1 MSEQSFPGPSS
12 RSSSRPRY
20 RPGLPA
26 AVAAVA
32 AALALLA
39 GGCSGG
45 ADRTA
50 GHDDTFVYLAG
61 TGLVTE
67 WDPARSYSDEVVALS
82 NTYETLT
89 RYDADTGR
97 TEGVLA
103 TRWTSSKDRRTW
115 TFTLRDDVR
124 FHSGH
129 PLTPAA
135 VKAAVERTMR
145 LKASASYVWDP
156 VERITPVGTRQVR
169 FELSRPA
176 PLDVIASAAYAAFVY
191 EVPQGTDDAEFYR
204 ATSRG
209 TGPYQV
215 DSWKPGSENEVE
227 LTAFEDYWGGWHG
240 NRYKK
245 VLFRAVPQSSTAA
258 QLMSAGEGTYV
269 GDIPPQLLDTLRG
282 RPNLTVHER
291 PSWETLIGL
300 MNTEK
305 KPLDDVRVRRA
316 VANALDHEEI
326 ITASRGAL
334 VATDGLIPQGM
345 FAHTTTLDL
354 PGDPALARRLLKAAG
369 YGPGSGRTVELQ
381 MTYPAGYG
389 TISTV
394 GDVMKAQLRPFGI
407 DLEVKG
413 LTWSSAQWPLAKK
426 KDPDDRQDI
435 FVMWWWPDDP
445 EPLSY
450 FRNVFR
456 TEKEISYNLAY
467 YANPKLDRL
476 IDGVSAQTAT
486 DPDAA
491 VRTYRTMQEIL
502 IRDAPVLCL
511 GTNVYR
517 RVLSSDVQGFVD
529 NPAYA
534 NVVFVH
540 DLTRR

>member
-1 MSEQSFPGPSS
+1 MSEQPFPGRSS
-12 RSSSRPRY
+12 RSSSRPRH

-32 AALALLA
+32 ALVLLA

-45 ADRTA
+45 GDGTA
-50 GHDDTFVYLAG
+50 GRDDTFVYLAG

-67 WDPARSYSDEVVALS
+67 WDPARSYSDELVALS

-89 RYDADTGR
+89 RYDAATGR

-115 TFTLRDDVR
+115 TFTLRDNVR
-124 FHSGH
+124 FHSGQ

-135 VKAAVERTMR
+135 VKAAIERTMR

-191 EVPQGTDDAEFYR
+191 EVPHGGADDATFYR

-215 DSWKPGSENEVE
+215 ASWKPGSENEVE
-227 LTAFEDYWGGWHG
+227 LTAFDGYWGGWHG

-245 VLFRAVPQSSTAA
+245 VIYQAVPQSSTAA
-258 QLMSAGEGTYV
+258 QLMSAGEGSYV
-269 GDIPPQLLDTLRG
+269 GDMPPQLLDTLRG
-282 RPNLTVHER
+282 RPNLTVRER

-316 VANALDHEEI
+316 VANALDYKEI

-334 VATDGLIPQGM
+334 VATDGLIPEGM

-369 YGPGSGRTVELQ
+369 YGPGSGRTVKLR

-394 GDVMKAQLRPFGI
+394 GDVMKAQLRPFGV

-426 KDPDDRQDI
+426 KNPDDRQDI

-467 YANPKLDRL
+467 YSNPELDRL
-476 IDGVSAQTAT
+476 IDGVSALTAT

-491 VRTYRTMQEIL
+491 VRTYRRMQEIL

-540 DLTRR
+540 DLTHR